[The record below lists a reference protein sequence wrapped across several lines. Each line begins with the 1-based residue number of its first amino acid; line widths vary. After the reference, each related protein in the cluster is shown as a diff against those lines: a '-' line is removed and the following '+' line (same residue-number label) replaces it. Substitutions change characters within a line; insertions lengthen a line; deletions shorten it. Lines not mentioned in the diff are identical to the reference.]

1 MPARPADQA
10 RRTTVF
16 RTSTRTAS
24 GLLAGLLVAA
34 AATISGCAAGQ
45 VSQTAD
51 QVSSVDGGVGNV
63 GPIGIRNALLATPA
77 AGSYSKG
84 ADVPVLLWL
93 TNTGMAADTL
103 SSVST
108 TAASSVSIGGTA
120 TLPPQ
125 SRVEVGASTPVTVT
139 IKGLTDGLSFGTSIP
154 VTFAFA
160 TAGDV
165 TINIPV
171 EIPAERTNTDRPTVD
186 IHPQE
191 VPNLWQ
197 SGEQAASGTPGAP
210 SSSAP
215 APSTTSAA
223 PASSATGSSTGS
235 G

>member
-34 AATISGCAAGQ
+34 AATITGCAAGQ

-77 AGSYSKG
+77 TGSYAKG
-84 ADVPVLLWL
+84 ADVPMLLWL
-93 TNTGMAADTL
+93 TNNGVAADTL

-108 TAASSVSIGGTA
+108 TAASSVAIGGTA

-125 SRVEVGASTPVTVT
+125 SRVEVGAATPVTVT
-139 IKGLTDGLSFGTSIP
+139 IKGLTNGLSFGTSIP

-160 TAGDV
+160 TAGNV
-165 TINIPV
+165 TINVPI
-171 EIPAERTNTDRPTVD
+171 EIPAERTNTDRPTID

-197 SGEQAASGTPGAP
+197 SGEQETTGTSAAASGPALA
-210 SSSAP
+210 SSAP
-215 APSTTSAA
+215 
-223 PASSATGSSTGS
+223 GSSTAS